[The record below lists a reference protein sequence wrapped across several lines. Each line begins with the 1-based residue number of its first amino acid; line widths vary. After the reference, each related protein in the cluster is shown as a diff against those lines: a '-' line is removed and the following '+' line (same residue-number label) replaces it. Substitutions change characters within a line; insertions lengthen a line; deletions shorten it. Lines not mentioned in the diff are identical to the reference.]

1 MKKFFYSNA
10 LWLSMV
16 IGALAYPW
24 LVPLKPLLPWLIFF
38 MLFFT
43 FCKINP
49 LDLRLHRW
57 HWVVLAVQMLLSFA
71 TYGVIF
77 HFTRNTILAQG
88 LMLCFIMPTATAAPI
103 IAGKLGGSIQ
113 NLTSFTL
120 LSNFAT
126 AIVVPA
132 FFPLIN
138 DNLQLSTFELLSTL
152 NPQLSTFLSAF
163 LLLLSRISP
172 LLLGPFFAAWLLR
185 LSVNA
190 YYRKTARGH
199 EITES
204 RESLTGGAG
213 LTATRSYSDSGLTAE
228 GGHKKEFVL
237 PASWAQIPFYLWVAS
252 IVILTATVT
261 ETVIFNYQLQITNM
275 IILII
280 GSFLA
285 CLFQFGVGKFIGYH
299 MPAPSKG
306 RDYQD
311 VLINPAA
318 APKTMA
324 GVSSITA
331 GQAFGQKNTSLG
343 VWMAQTYLDPLSSLG
358 AAAYIIWQN
367 IFNSAQLAIA
377 AHKKA

>member
-1 MKKFFYSNA
+1 MGKLRKYFDGNA
-10 LWLSMV
+10 LWLSML
-16 IGALAYPW
+16 IGVLGYK
-24 LVPLKPLLPWLIFF
+24 LFLPLKPTLPWLIFF

-57 HWVVLAVQMLLSFA
+57 HWVVLFLQLTLSIA
-71 TYGVIF
+71 IYYILMA
-77 HFTRNTILAQG
+77 FTANPILAQG

-113 NLTSFTL
+113 NLTTFTL

-126 AIVVPA
+126 AIIVPA
-132 FFPLIN
+132 FFPIVN
-138 DNLQLSTFELLSTL
+138 PAADMTFW
-152 NPQLSTFLSAF
+152 SAF
-163 LLLLSRISP
+163 LLILSRISP

-185 LSVNA
+185 IA
-190 YYRKTARGH
+190 YKAKT
-199 EITES
+199 
-204 RESLTGGAG
+204 
-213 LTATRSYSDSGLTAE
+213 
-228 GGHKKEFVL
+228 KKEFVL
-237 PASWAQIPFYLWVAS
+237 STKLAVVPFYLWVCS
-252 IVILTATVT
+252 IIVLSSVVT
-261 ETVIFNYQLQITNM
+261 ETVITNFQSQISNM

-280 GSFLA
+280 ASFLA
-285 CLFQFGVGKFIGYH
+285 CLFQFFVGKWIGYKL
-299 MPAPSKG
+299 PAPSKG

-318 APKTMA
+318 APTSMA

-343 VWMAQTYLDPLSSLG
+343 VWMAQTYLDPLASLG

-367 IFNSAQLAIA
+367 LFNSVQLFLA
-377 AHKKA
+377 AHKK

>member
-1 MKKFFYSNA
+1 MGEMTNHKSQISNIKQLFDSNA

-16 IGALAYPW
+16 IGCAGYKLFCTLSP
-24 LVPLKPLLPWLIFF
+24 VLPWLIFF

-57 HWVVLAVQMLLSFA
+57 HCVVLVLQLSLSIAVYYVLMACTGNPILS
-71 TYGVIF
+71 
-77 HFTRNTILAQG
+77 QG
-88 LMLCFIMPTATAAPI
+88 LMLCLIMPTATAAPI

-132 FFPLIN
+132 FFPIVN
-138 DNLQLSTFELLSTL
+138 PSADMTFW
-152 NPQLSTFLSAF
+152 SAF
-163 LLLLSRISP
+163 LLILSRISP

-185 LSVNA
+185 VGYKA
-190 YYRKTARGH
+190 YNKR
-199 EITES
+199 
-204 RESLTGGAG
+204 
-213 LTATRSYSDSGLTAE
+213 
-228 GGHKKEFVL
+228 EFVL
-237 PASWAQIPFYLWVAS
+237 STQAAVIPFYLWVAS
-252 IVILTATVT
+252 IVVLSAVVT
-261 ETVIFNYQLQITNM
+261 ETVVLSFHAQLST
-275 IILII
+275 ILWLLL

-285 CLFQFGVGKFIGYH
+285 CLAQFGLGKLIGYKL
-299 MPAPSKG
+299 PAPSKG
-306 RDYQD
+306 KDYQD

-318 APKTMA
+318 APKNME

-343 VWMAQTYLDPLSSLG
+343 VWMAQTYLNPLAALG

-367 IFNSAQLAIA
+367 LFNSAQLTIA
-377 AHKKA
+377 AHKKCK

>member
-1 MKKFFYSNA
+1 MGKLRKYFDGNA
-10 LWLSMV
+10 LWLSML
-16 IGALAYPW
+16 IGVLGYK
-24 LVPLKPLLPWLIFF
+24 LFLPLKPTLPWLIFF

-57 HWVVLAVQMLLSFA
+57 HWVVLFLQLTISIAIYYILMA
-71 TYGVIF
+71 
-77 HFTRNTILAQG
+77 FTANPILAQG

-113 NLTSFTL
+113 NLTTFTL

-126 AIVVPA
+126 AIIVPA
-132 FFPLIN
+132 FFPIVN
-138 DNLQLSTFELLSTL
+138 PAADMTFW
-152 NPQLSTFLSAF
+152 SAF
-163 LLLLSRISP
+163 LLILSRISP

-185 LSVNA
+185 IA
-190 YYRKTARGH
+190 YKAKT
-199 EITES
+199 
-204 RESLTGGAG
+204 
-213 LTATRSYSDSGLTAE
+213 
-228 GGHKKEFVL
+228 KKEFVL
-237 PASWAQIPFYLWVAS
+237 STKLAVVPFYLWVCS
-252 IVILTATVT
+252 IIVLSSVVT
-261 ETVIFNYQLQITNM
+261 ETVIANFQSQISNM

-280 GSFLA
+280 ASFLA
-285 CLFQFGVGKFIGYH
+285 CLFQFFVGKWIGYKL
-299 MPAPSKG
+299 PAPSKG

-318 APKTMA
+318 APTSMA

-343 VWMAQTYLDPLSSLG
+343 VWMAQTYLDPLASLG

-367 IFNSAQLAIA
+367 LFNSVQLFLA
-377 AHKKA
+377 AHKK